1 MHADEVPVS
10 LPAARALISAQFPRY
25 RDLPVSPLAGGTDH
39 AIFRVG
45 PDIAARFP
53 RRREEADACRIR
65 LEAEARALA
74 ELAARCPVPCPE
86 PLGLGRPGDA
96 YPMYWTL
103 HSFLPG
109 AVATPTG
116 LARSD
121 GCADD
126 IARLIASLRQ
136 ADTKGRQFDGRGR
149 GGRLTDHDDWISTCL
164 ENSRGLLDV
173 ARLSALWERLRLLP
187 PGGPDV
193 MSHRDLIPGNL
204 LVKGGRL
211 AGVLD
216 GGAFGPADPALDLV
230 ACWHLFD
237 APCRVRIRQS
247 LGSDALEWQ
256 RGAAWAF
263 AQAIGLVW
271 YYEAS
276 NPGMAALGRSTL
288 ARLVEEEI

>member
-1 MHADEVPVS
+1 MHDDEVQVS
-10 LPAARALISAQFPRY
+10 LAMAAGLISAQFPQY
-25 RDLPVSPLAGGTDH
+25 RGLPVTPLAGGTDH

-45 PDIAARFP
+45 SRIAARFP
-53 RRREEADACRIR
+53 RRREKAEICCTR
-65 LEAEARALA
+65 LEVEARALA
-74 ELAARCPVPCPE
+74 ELATCCPVPCPE
-86 PLGLGRPGDA
+86 PLGLGRPGDG
-96 YPMYWTL
+96 YPMFWSLQT
-103 HSFLPG
+103 FLPG
-109 AVATPTG
+109 EIATPAG
-116 LARSD
+116 LAGSD
-121 GCADD
+121 AFADD
-126 IARLIASLRQ
+126 IAQLIAALRQ
-136 ADTKGRQFDGRGR
+136 ADTKERRFDGRGR
-149 GGRLTDHDDWISTCL
+149 GGRLTDHDAWIATCL
-164 ENSRGLLDV
+164 ENSHGLLDV
-173 ARLSALWERLRLLP
+173 SRLSALWENLRLLP

-204 LVKGGRL
+204 LVEQGRL

-216 GGAFGPADPALDLV
+216 GGAFGPADPSLDLV

-237 APCRVRIRQS
+237 ATRRARIRQS

-288 ARLVEEEI
+288 ARLLDDG

>member
-53 RRREEADACRIR
+53 RRMEAADACRSR

-74 ELAARCPVPCPE
+74 ELAACCPVPCPE
-86 PLGLGRPGDA
+86 PLGLGRPGDG

-103 HSFLPG
+103 QTFLPG
-109 AVATPTG
+109 AVATPAG

-121 GCADD
+121 GFADD

-136 ADTKGRQFDGRGR
+136 ADTKERRFDGRGR
-149 GGRLTDHDDWISTCL
+149 GGRLTDHDAWISTCL

-204 LVKGGRL
+204 LAKGGRL

>member
-10 LPAARALISAQFPRY
+10 LPAARALISAQFPQY
-25 RDLPVSPLAGGTDH
+25 CDLPVSPLPGGTDH
-39 AIFRVG
+39 AIFRIG
-45 PDIAARFP
+45 QDIAARFP
-53 RRREEADACRIR
+53 RRLEEAEACRLR

-74 ELAARCPVPCPE
+74 ELAACCPVPSPE
-86 PLGLGRPGDA
+86 PLGLSRPGDG

-103 HSFLPG
+103 QTFLPG
-109 AVATPTG
+109 EVATPAG
-116 LARSD
+116 LAHSD
-121 GCADD
+121 RFADD

-136 ADTKGRQFDGRGR
+136 VDTKERHFDGRGR
-149 GGRLTDHDDWISTCL
+149 GGGLTDHDAWIATCL

-173 ARLSALWERLRLLP
+173 TRLSALWERFRLLP
-187 PGGPDV
+187 PGGPDA

-204 LVKGGRL
+204 LVNGDRL

-216 GGAFGPADPALDLV
+216 GGAFGPADPSLDLV

-237 APCRVRIRQS
+237 APRRARIRQS

-288 ARLVEEEI
+288 ARLMDDC